1 MGPDQLSSVMQSVQ
15 GKRNPDQSDTR
26 KAELK
31 AKIEGQTT
39 ALYSTARIW
48 VGLLLSVE
56 RSSKADSR
64 MTVSSIHQKQ
74 ETYWR

>member
-1 MGPDQLSSVMQSVQ
+1 MWPNASIGVMGPDQLSSVMQSVQ

-48 VGLLLSVE
+48 VRNEE
-56 RSSKADSR
+56 RGVAVAVCYER
-64 MTVSSIHQKQ
+64 A
-74 ETYWR
+74 